1 MKGVSI
7 YRATAAL
14 LFLLLFIAFLY
25 IGRPFLVPLSFS
37 IILSMLFLPVSR
49 KLEDWGLSRLL
60 ATITCL
66 LILILIITGFVWVIT
81 AEITRISQD
90 MDDMRPR
97 LQQVISQVQRW
108 VNQEFGI
115 APSKQ
120 MQFVEEQSRKFS
132 QSSDSLVKSF
142 LNGIAGMISSIV
154 LVLIYM
160 LFLIWQRDKY
170 KRFFL
175 KLSSHESKPEAKDT
189 LREITQVSAQ
199 YLGGRM
205 VSMLFLVIFYGI
217 GFSLIGLQN
226 AILMSLLAVLPSI
239 VPYIGPFVG
248 SFFPISMA
256 LLSGSTDLVIPTVMI
271 LILAQLIDN
280 NLIEPF
286 VMGANMNLSPLMII
300 IAIVT
305 GELIWGVAGM
315 ILFIPLFAVIRAICD
330 HIPSLSPYGFLMQ
343 DDISESVWF
352 GKIKNYFKGL
362 KNKKEE

>member
-25 IGRPFLVPLSFS
+25 IGRPFLVPLCFS

-66 LILILIITGFVWVIT
+66 LILVLIITGFMWVIT

-90 MDDMRPR
+90 MDDMQPR
-97 LQQVISQVQRW
+97 LQQVIRQIQRW
-108 VNQEFGI
+108 INQEFGI
-115 APSKQ
+115 PPSKQ
-120 MQFVEEQSRKFS
+120 IQFVDEQAKKFS
-132 QSSDSLVKSF
+132 QSSNNLVKGF
-142 LNGIAGMISSIV
+142 LNGILGMISSIV

-160 LFLIWQRDKY
+160 LFMIWQRDKY

-175 KLSSHESKPEAKDT
+175 KITSRESKPEAKDT
-189 LREITQVSAQ
+189 IREITQVSSK
-199 YLGGRM
+199 YLGGRLI
-205 VSMLFLVIFYGI
+205 SMLFLVVFYGI
-217 GFSLIGLQN
+217 GFSVVGLQN

-239 VPYIGPFVG
+239 VPYVGPFVG

-256 LLSGSTDLVIPTVMI
+256 LLSGSTDLVIPTIMI
-271 LILAQLIDN
+271 LVLAQVIDN

-305 GELIWGVAGM
+305 GQLIWGVAGM

-330 HIPSLSPYGFLMQ
+330 HIPTLSPYGFLMQ
-343 DDISESVWF
+343 DDISESVWI

-362 KNKKEE
+362 TNKKEE